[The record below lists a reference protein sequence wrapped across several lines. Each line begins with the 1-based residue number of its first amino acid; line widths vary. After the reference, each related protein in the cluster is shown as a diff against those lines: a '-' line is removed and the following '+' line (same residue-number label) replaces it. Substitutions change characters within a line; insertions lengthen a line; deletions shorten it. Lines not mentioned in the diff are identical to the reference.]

1 MASERSVERIA
12 SWIQRK
18 VATMLLRDLK
28 DPRVGLITV
37 TRVKVSKDLETAI
50 LYYSVMSSDLQHEE
64 AERNKAHHML
74 QRATPFVQRE
84 VGRGLHTRIV
94 PQIQFEYDDAVEGAI
109 NMNALLDRLSRERR
123 EREGDGEPD
132 ETAESDETPPAM
144 ESEIEGAPPP
154 PRRKGR
160 TRSGPPRPRRRS

>member
-1 MASERSVERIA
+1 
-12 SWIQRK
+12 
-18 VATMLLRDLK
+18 MLLRDLK

-64 AERNKAHHML
+64 AERNKAHHLL

-94 PQIQFEYDDAVEGAI
+94 PRIQFEYDDAVEGAI
-109 NMNALLDRLSRERR
+109 NMNALLDRLARQRR
-123 EREGDGEPD
+123 EREGAAESDEPSD
-132 ETAESDETPPAM
+132 SDETPPAM
-144 ESEIEGAPPP
+144 ESESEGTAPP
-154 PRRKGR
+154 PRRNGR
-160 TRSGPPRPRRRS
+160 TRSNPPRPRRRN